1 MTKDIIG
8 TKKKGCLVIIGSGP
22 VGMVSAL
29 MLKDHFDKVVLLER
43 QSQES
48 FLQKHG
54 FTFPI
59 VFTPASIKI
68 LEGIGAWKPLM
79 QEKSEYYGVVIHKR
93 MMGKELEFTAAKE
106 GVYAHWRNHI
116 IAKLYQRILDEEM
129 QIHFDTNVE
138 DIDFQNNFCKE
149 ERLGNIPFNLLLGAD
164 GMHSFTRRLM
174 AKAHP
179 KFTEKA
185 FSIQLLN
192 KWHAYRLPSRGLL
205 RQKFDGGNRHL
216 ASHIYLDNLARY
228 PADKFRIISTSMR
241 QPNEEINI
249 LIKHDAQL
257 DSQRVKALNSEFFGP
272 YVDSIQKLNEQWDAG
287 CSGKF
292 EHVQTPTFHLNS
304 VLLVGDAAHG
314 FESSG
319 DLINLGITSV
329 GSFCDI
335 LNKSRSIPEALQQ
348 YDETVGDSLR
358 FYASYA
364 LRRSKGKT
372 TGEMAMFV
380 IARKL
385 GIVGEHPNLYSNFDE
400 DFEIQACMAR
410 YKKDLLK
417 VKLLFHGIPTIL
429 LSLVG
434 LIFLTK
440 FLV

>member
-1 MTKDIIG
+1 MKKDVMG
-8 TKKKGCLVIIGSGP
+8 KKGKGCLVIIGSGP

-29 MLKDHFDKVVLLER
+29 MLKAHFEKVILLER
-43 QSQES
+43 QSQEK

-54 FTFPI
+54 LTFPI
-59 VFTPASIKI
+59 VFTPASIRI
-68 LEGIGAWKPLM
+68 LEGIGVWKPLM
-79 QEKSEYYGVVIHKR
+79 QEKSEYYGVIIHKR
-93 MMGKELEFTAAKE
+93 IMGKELEFTVAKE
-106 GVYAHWRNHI
+106 GVYSHWRNHI
-116 IAKLYQRILDEEM
+116 IAKLYQRILDEEL

-138 DIDFQNNFCKE
+138 DIDFPNNFCKE
-149 ERLGNIPFNLLLGAD
+149 QRLGNISFELLLGAD

-179 KFTEKA
+179 KFTENE
-185 FSIQLLN
+185 FSIQLLH
-192 KWHAYRLPSRGLL
+192 KWHAYRLPSKGLL
-205 RQKFDGGNRHL
+205 REKFGGGNRHL
-216 ASHIYLDNLARY
+216 ASHIYLDNLSRY
-228 PADKFRIISTSMR
+228 PADKFRLISTSMR
-241 QPNEEINI
+241 RPNEEINI
-249 LIKHDAQL
+249 LIRHDAQL
-257 DSQRVKALNSEFFGP
+257 DSRRVKALNAEFFEP
-272 YVDSIQKLNEQWDAG
+272 YVDSVQNLNEKWGAG
-287 CSGKF
+287 CSGMF

-364 LRRSKGKT
+364 LRRAKGKT
-372 TGEMAMFV
+372 TGEMVRFV

-385 GIVGEHPNLYSNFDE
+385 GIVRGHPTLYSNFEE
-400 DFEIQACMAR
+400 DFEIQNSMAR
-410 YKKDLLK
+410 YKRDLLK
-417 VKLLFHGIPTIL
+417 VNLLFYGIPSIL

-434 LIFLTK
+434 LIFLT
-440 FLV
+440 